1 MENNFSSSDIPKALC
16 ENKGIFMDSKERKTG
31 FIIVAA
37 VILLSVLRF
46 GLMYVSDSFPDISD
60 QITYGKGIRL
70 INRGDYEAAESFF
83 DDLFYKDWEK
93 YGDACKLSYYAKYL
107 QYKGKDIA
115 KESYYINKASSYY
128 HGLLADEMLAEK
140 SAVDAR
146 CKEYI
151 KAQKAE
157 FNEDP
162 GKYSD
167 TIPFVGMNAQY
178 IDRTRLGTHCDVK
191 KIERRNAEDY
201 DKYVYSFGTVYGDLL
216 LMKVTVTDYVSE
228 CVVTGAT
235 KYNELYLWK
244 GDIPNV
250 VASEYKDV
258 KKPGTS
264 SKPNYS
270 GNYGGYEYN
279 DFEDFYYNHEEDFD
293 SLDDAEDYYNE
304 YYDDFE

>member
-1 MENNFSSSDIPKALC
+1 M
-16 ENKGIFMDSKERKTG
+16 
-31 FIIVAA
+31 
-37 VILLSVLRF
+37 
-46 GLMYVSDSFPDISD
+46 
-60 QITYGKGIRL
+60 
-70 INRGDYEAAESFF
+70 
-83 DDLFYKDWEK
+83 EK
-93 YGDACKLSYYAKYL
+93 YNSACHLRDYAKYL

-115 KESYYINKASSYY
+115 KESYYINDASNFY

-157 FNEDP
+157 FNEGP
-162 GKYSD
+162 GKYSG

-178 IDRTRLGTHCDVK
+178 IDRTRIGTHCDVE

-201 DKYVYSFGTVYGDLL
+201 DEYVYSFGTVYGDLL

-228 CVVTGAT
+228 CIVTKTT
-235 KYNELYLWK
+235 KYNEGYLWK
-244 GDIPNV
+244 GDVPNV
-250 VASEYKDV
+250 IASEYKDV
-258 KKPGTS
+258 KKTDTN

-270 GNYGGYEYN
+270 GSYGGYEYN
-279 DFEDFYYNHEEDFD
+279 DYEDFYYNNDEDFD

-304 YYDDFE
+304 YYDDFD